1 MPVPFKRVMAA
12 NRGEIAIRI
21 FRACTELGIQTVAIY
36 SDEDRLSLHR
46 YKADEAYLVGKGKKP
61 IDAYL
66 GVDEIVELARRL
78 EVDAIHPG
86 YGFLSENPDFAEAC
100 ERAGI
105 AFIGPTAEM
114 QRRLGDKVAGRK
126 AAVAAGV
133 PVVPGTPGPVDHDEQ
148 ALIFAKQHGYPIIVK
163 ASAGGGGR
171 GMRVARNG
179 RELVEGL
186 ASARS
191 EAAATFGNAA
201 VFLERY
207 IERPKHVEVQVL
219 GDHHGNLV
227 HLFER
232 DCSIQRRHQKVV
244 EFAPSLAITPA
255 LREAIC
261 EDALKIARSVGYR
274 SAGTV
279 EFLVDQEGRHYFI
292 EVNPR
297 IQVEHTVTEV
307 ITGRNLVQAQI
318 LIAQGKNLSDS
329 EIAIT
334 RQADV
339 QMRGHAIQC
348 RITTEDPQ
356 NGFAPDYGVLKAYR
370 SPGGFGVRLD
380 AGSAFN
386 GAVIT
391 PHYDSLLV
399 KITTWGLSFPA
410 AAHVMDRS
418 LQEFRVRGVKTNI
431 AFLEN
436 VMRHPEFLAGR
447 CDTSFIEAHPE
458 LMSATVRKDR
468 GTKLLKYLGEVSVN
482 GSPGVA
488 RVQRSAE
495 LREPRVPRVDLAAPR
510 PKGTRD
516 VLLERGPEG
525 LAKWVL
531 EQKRLLFTDTTW
543 RDAHQSLLATR
554 VRTHDLVRIA
564 PATSVLAAGLFS
576 LECWGGA
583 TFDVCLR
590 FLREDPWDRLRRLRQ
605 AVPNVLLQMLLRGSN
620 AVGYTNYPD
629 NVVQRFVE
637 QAARGGVDV
646 FRVFDALNWTK
657 GMTVACDAVRKQGK
671 VLEAALCYTGDV
683 SDPKRDKYPLD
694 YYVKLAKELERMGAH
709 LLAVKDMAG
718 LLKPFAAAKLVK
730 ALKEAVG
737 IPVHLHTHD
746 TSGVASATILEAARA
761 GVDVVDAAL
770 APLSGLTA
778 QPNLNSLV
786 AVLRGTEW
794 DPHLASA
801 DREGGFAAVPGLAP
815 QGAPSKEGG
824 FAAVPGLDDDALQL
838 LANYWEAVREYYA
851 PFESGLRSGTAE
863 VYRHEIP
870 GGQYSNFKPQ
880 VAGLG
885 LLDKWE
891 ECKDM
896 YRKVNLLFGDVIK
909 VTPSSKVVGDMA
921 MFLVKNGL
929 EPEDLFTEKGKDLA
943 FPESV
948 IGLAR
953 GMLGQLHGGF
963 PEALRKVILRGEEPI
978 TCRPGELLEPS
989 DLELERKN
997 AAERTGAR
1005 VDDEALVSWLLYP
1018 NVFAELVRH
1027 REEYSDT
1034 SVVPTPVFLYGLEPG
1049 QETSIEIEPGKTLI
1063 VRLVTI
1069 GKLEKDGTRDLFF
1082 ELNGEGRT
1090 ITIRD
1095 QSAAQG
1101 AAVRVKADR
1110 GNAHHVA
1117 APMPGKV
1124 VKVNVKPGDEVKAGA
1139 VLLVTEAMKM
1149 ETNVKARGDG
1159 KIAEV
1164 RFREGDKVEKE
1175 DLLVVL
1181 A

>member
-1 MPVPFKRVMAA
+1 MSIPFKRVMAA

-21 FRACTELGIQTVAIY
+21 FRACTELGLRTVALY
-36 SDEDRLSLHR
+36 SEEDRLSLHR
-46 YKADEAYLVGKGKKP
+46 YKADEAWLVGKGKKP

-66 GVDEIVELARRL
+66 GIEEIVALARRL

-86 YGFLSENPDFAEAC
+86 YGFLSENPEFAEAC

-105 AFIGPTAEM
+105 AFVGPTAEM
-114 QRRLGDKVAGRK
+114 QRRLGDKVAGRR
-126 AAVAAGV
+126 AAAAAGV
-133 PVVPGTPGPVDHDEQ
+133 PTVPGTDGPVRHDEE
-148 ALIFAKQHGYPIIVK
+148 ALLFARQHGYPIIVK

-171 GMRVARNG
+171 GMRVARDQ
-179 RELVEGL
+179 RELLEGL
-186 ASARS
+186 VSARS
-191 EAAATFGNAA
+191 EARAAFGNPE

-244 EFAPSLAITPA
+244 EFAPSLALTEA
-255 LREAIC
+255 QRAAIC
-261 EDALKIARSVGYR
+261 EDALRIARSVSYR

-279 EFLVDQEGRHYFI
+279 EFLVGPDGRHWFI

-297 IQVEHTVTEV
+297 IQVEHTVTES

-318 LIAQGKNLSDS
+318 LIAQGKRLSDP
-329 EIAIT
+329 EIGIG
-334 RQADV
+334 RQEDV
-339 QMRGHAIQC
+339 QRRGFAIQC

-399 KITTWGLSFPA
+399 KITTWGLSFQA
-410 AAHVMDRS
+410 AAHVMNRS

-431 AFLEN
+431 SFLEN

-447 CDTSFIEAHPE
+447 CDTSYIESHPE
-458 LMSATVRKDR
+458 LLQVSVKKDR
-468 GTKLLKYLGEVSVN
+468 GTKLLKWVAEVTVN
-482 GSPGVA
+482 GSPGVVRPA
-488 RVQRSAE
+488 RGLE
-495 LREPRVPRVDLAAPR
+495 LPEPRVPRLDLAAPR

-525 LAKWVL
+525 LARWAL
-531 EQKRLLFTDTTW
+531 AERRLLFTDTTM

-564 PATSVLAAGLFS
+564 PATSLLGAGLFS

-583 TFDVCLR
+583 TFDVAMR
-590 FLREDPWDRLRRLRQ
+590 FLHEDPWDRLHRLRA

-629 NVVQRFVE
+629 NVVERFVE
-637 QAARGGVDV
+637 EAAKSGVDV

-657 GMTVACDAVRKQGK
+657 GMTVACEAVRKQGK
-671 VLEAALCYTGDV
+671 VLEAAVCYTGDV
-683 SDPKRDKYPLD
+683 SDPRRDKYPLD
-694 YYVKLAKELERMGAH
+694 YYVKLAKELERMGTH
-709 LLAVKDMAG
+709 FLAVKDMAG
-718 LLKPFAAAKLVK
+718 LLKPFAAAKLVR

-746 TSGVASATILEAARA
+746 TSGISAATILEAAKA

-786 AVLRGTEW
+786 AALRGSEW
-794 DPHLASA
+794 DPTRG
-801 DREGGFAAVPGLAP
+801 DEVVPGL
-815 QGAPSKEGG
+815 SED
-824 FAAVPGLDDDALQL
+824 GLQAL
-838 LANYWEAVREYYA
+838 ASYWEAAREHYA

-885 LLDKWE
+885 LLDRWE

-896 YRKVNLLFGDVIK
+896 YRKVNLLFGDIVK

-929 EPEDLFTEKGKDLA
+929 EPEDLFGEKGRDLA

-948 IGLAR
+948 RGLAR

-963 PEALRKVILRGEEPI
+963 PEALRKVILKDEEPI
-978 TCRPGELLEPS
+978 TLRPGELLEPA
-989 DLELERKN
+989 DLEAERRK
-997 AAERTGAR
+997 AAERTGAP
-1005 VDDEALVSWLLYP
+1005 VDDKALVSWLLYP
-1018 NVFAELVRH
+1018 NVYPDLVRH
-1027 REEYSDT
+1027 HDEYSDT

-1063 VRLVTI
+1063 VRLVNV
-1069 GKLEKDGTRDLFF
+1069 GKLEKDGTRDLIF
-1082 ELNGEGRT
+1082 ELNGEART
-1090 ITIRD
+1090 ITVRD
-1095 QSAAQG
+1095 QSAATAG
-1101 AAVRVKADR
+1101 TARLKAER
-1110 GNAHHVA
+1110 GNPGHVG

-1124 VKVNVKPGDEVKAGA
+1124 LKVNVKAGDEVKAGA

-1149 ETNVKARGDG
+1149 ETNVKARADA
-1159 KIAEV
+1159 KVVEV
-1164 RFREGDKVEKE
+1164 RAKEGEKVEKD
-1175 DLLVVL
+1175 DLVIVL
-1181 A
+1181 TGAA